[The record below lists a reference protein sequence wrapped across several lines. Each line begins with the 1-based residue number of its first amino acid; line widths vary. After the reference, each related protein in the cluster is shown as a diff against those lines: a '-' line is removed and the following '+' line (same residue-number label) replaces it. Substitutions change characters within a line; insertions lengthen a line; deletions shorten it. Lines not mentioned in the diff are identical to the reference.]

1 MELSVGRS
9 ANGLVLVGA
18 IIALLGLAGIAV
30 PYFTTSQTKDV
41 AKIGSLKIQANE
53 DTGHTIPPLLSEGAL
68 ALGIVLMGVGLV
80 QRR

>member
-1 MELSVGRS
+1 M
-9 ANGLVLVGA
+9 NGLVIAGA

-30 PYFTTSQTKDV
+30 PYFTTTQTKDV
-41 AKIGSLKIQANE
+41 AKIGSLHVQAQQ

-68 ALGIVLMGVGLV
+68 ALGVILMGAGLL